1 MTRDE
6 LQQELHTSLIVW
18 FDAPDPK
25 LKKMADFLAMRLH
38 PKLSTPKLTT
48 GEALP
53 NHARTMKLD
62 TRTGEYDFDQEY
74 GVK

>member
-38 PKLSTPKLTT
+38 PKLPVVPAT
-48 GEALP
+48 
-53 NHARTMKLD
+53 N
-62 TRTGEYDFDQEY
+62 YDFDQEY

>member
-38 PKLSTPKLTT
+38 SKMPAPC
-48 GEALP
+48 
-53 NHARTMKLD
+53 NHVSSD
-62 TRTGEYDFDQEY
+62 YSFDQEY